1 MQRNHVDPF
10 RSGALI
16 RKDSLWQQVSRGTF
30 VLDERN
36 VHSITTV
43 NLRCIIISIVTC
55 HMVFFLRVILEMT
68 PNHGTSER
76 TTFVLKD
83 VIICEFFI

>member
-30 VLDERN
+30 VLDERK

-43 NLRCIIISIVTC
+43 NIRCIIISIVIC
-55 HMVFFLRVILEMT
+55 HMVSLLGVNLVIIS
-68 PNHGTSER
+68 NQGTSER
-76 TTFVLKD
+76 ATFLFTD
-83 VIICEFFI
+83 VII

>member
-55 HMVFFLRVILEMT
+55 HIVFFLRVIQEMI
-68 PNHGTSER
+68 PNHNTSER
-76 TTFVLKD
+76 TIFVLTE
-83 VIICEFFI
+83 VIILKKVL